1 MKRFFSNLP
10 HPDASIQDD
19 SCRLRLSQVTFGFKF
34 PDLPSEVRTGMSLL
48 AKLRE
53 LREARDAGFISE
65 AEEAHAKGPV
75 AVAVTCRLFLRCV
88 PTQMGSPCYSGYA
101 FSLRPA
107 LRGTTAG
114 KNDFWAQ

>member
-1 MKRFFSNLP
+1 
-10 HPDASIQDD
+10 
-19 SCRLRLSQVTFGFKF
+19 
-34 PDLPSEVRTGMSLL
+34 MSLL

-114 KNDFWAQ
+114 KIDFWAGSARRESIFGQFWRVDIWVDIWAGLRRHSPSPFGLKQSFFGLR